1 MSIVITPAAR
11 AAVVASQIV
20 GQINQIAANAAR
32 TLNSGVPAQGVNPAV
47 AAADIESAIG
57 PVASAQIQV
66 VIAAINN
73 TDPAQLAAALSAIPA
88 PAPAS
93 VATSSPA

>member
-1 MSIVITPAAR
+1 MSIVITPGAR

-32 TLNSGVPAQGVNPAV
+32 TLNSGVPAQGANPAV

-73 TDPAQLAAALSAIPA
+73 SDPAQLAAALSAIPA
-88 PAPAS
+88 PAS